1 MKKDSEFLMVNAA
14 TKALEYKN
22 KNPMALEEEIIR
34 YVMNSLEVKS
44 EKKII
49 GIASATEVLK
59 IKKMSKNST
68 DKEIMQM
75 FMNNLPKLSASLMEL
90 DKD

>member
-1 MKKDSEFLMVNAA
+1 MKKDAEFLMVNAA
-14 TKALEYKN
+14 TKALDYKA

-34 YVMNSLEVKS
+34 HVMNHLEVKS
-44 EKKII
+44 DMKIV
-49 GIASATEVLK
+49 GLASATEALK
-59 IKKMSKNST
+59 LKKMSKNST

-75 FMNNLPKLSASLMEL
+75 FMNNLPRLSASLMEM